1 MCISI
6 RPTGGQPEGAK
17 LLTITTREP
26 IVTAANGVV
35 SDTFRLLDWRISTQ
49 HAARSEQLY
58 ATLKLVDSLER
69 AEKQRAQ
76 SQRTR
81 FNGAREFWRCKTCR
95 ALWRPESQ
103 ERCPSCGREFTDADR
118 KSPEVGKVEFQ
129 IPIGEP
135 INLTPDAAVLIEPD
149 DETNFVGRV
158 ARIDH
163 QRHVVEIVTRT
174 FEHSGSEG
182 YIAPSF
188 NKALYQA
195 KRSVLAAIA
204 TKDFGVG
211 LLAQLLVSPE
221 TIIAPKDESD
231 AESSWLTS
239 GMRPNKP
246 QNRAVGLLSRLS
258 AGEAVFIQGPP
269 GTGKTTVIVE
279 AVKRRL
285 AANPDERILVTSH
298 SNLAVDNALERLAG
312 TPGMRAVRVARA
324 ERVHPAVD
332 KFRCDDEDDPR
343 LLEANCYFATC
354 ATAATSGITDMN
366 FDIVILD
373 EANKARADEA
383 LPALRLGRS
392 LALVGDHKQLPPV
405 EDDALYGI
413 VEIDPALEDLVNRSL
428 FEQCW
433 DGGLP
438 AEAQCLLTIQHR
450 MHPDIAAYVS
460 AASYDSQLENAPEV
474 EAYDYI
480 TRKPFPVA
488 LHFVDTEGMRGGRE
502 RRGPGGALRNEAE
515 VRVAAQVVR
524 LLDERA
530 PRELSMAVIAM
541 YAEQVERLR
550 QALGR
555 RRFKRTVKI
564 DTVDSF
570 EGREEDIVVIS
581 LVRSNERGRIG
592 FLRVPNRLNVAISRA
607 KRLVACI
614 GDSATLR
621 SGDESMYGMLVEASR
636 STGGWLSALE
646 LVSQPKPRRGDP
658 RPQGQRASG
667 GEGGEEHRS
676 RARCEA
682 PSSPP
687 SRKARRRSSRNR
699 LDRARQ
705 RDPRSAGP
713 HSGRATAGRRTA
725 PPPPSPPPRTWA
737 RSGAH
742 PAGGRVRE
750 RTPRRLRMSSRPQHL
765 PRPGIHPRP
774 DGRERRDHGLRPSRG
789 SGVGGNAPVP
799 GSARRRVYETRCP
812 ERSVGDGD
820 PLRQVGQGR
829 GPGGSGGRAA
839 ARRPRPGAAGAL
851 PAARGQRGAAR
862 RLRSIGQDGHRRDR
876 PGEAASRRRTA
887 SRSGR
892 SNLASPAEAAGI
904 LPGDV
909 ITGIGAYTVNGGADQ
924 FRRAVSLRQPGDT
937 MMLTIWREG
946 DVLEVAVVF
955 PMEVRRRGS
964 CCGIEPPA

>member
-1 MCISI
+1 MDRATAASEVDSPLIAPDLALDRLHLIVPDGSDAMVVLEAWAHGSQPGADPRSVFAERIGEVGHVSVSFGDEDPPQLRLDLPDLVLQCVAQPGPDGTREHLGLRVISI

-26 IVTAANGVV
+26 VVTEANGVA
-35 SDTFRLLDWRISTQ
+35 SDTFRLLDWRVSTQ

-81 FNGAREFWRCKTCR
+81 FTGAREYWRCKSCR
-95 ALWRPESQ
+95 ALWRPESH

-118 KSPEVGKVEFQ
+118 RSPEIGKVEFQ
-129 IPIGEP
+129 IPVGEP
-135 INLTPDAAVLIEPD
+135 INLTADAAVLIEPD

-258 AGEAVFIQGPP
+258 AGQAVFIQGPP

-460 AASYDSQLENAPEV
+460 AASYDNQLENAPEV

-555 RRFKRTVKI
+555 RKFKRTVKI

-621 SGDESMYGMLVEASR
+621 SGDESMYGALVEASR

-646 LVSQPKPRRGDP
+646 LVSQPKPNRGAPRQQQDGASVESGEGTETERAAKRRRRRRRG
-658 RPQGQRASG
+658 RRGAPQPAVASTDG
-667 GEGGEEHRS
+667 STPVVTQPQAGEGQPQDGTL
-676 RARCEA
+676 
-682 PSSPP
+682 
-687 SRKARRRSSRNR
+687 RKRRRRR
-699 LDRARQ
+699 RRG
-705 RDPRSAGP
+705 RGRGAGTGQP
-713 HSGRATAGRRTA
+713 TGQVTDGGRPAPPTEPQPDVAPATAGD
-725 PPPPSPPPRTWA
+725 
-737 RSGAH
+737 
-742 PAGGRVRE
+742 
-750 RTPRRLRMSSRPQHL
+750 TP
-765 PRPGIHPRP
+765 
-774 DGRERRDHGLRPSRG
+774 
-789 SGVGGNAPVP
+789 
-799 GSARRRVYETRCP
+799 
-812 ERSVGDGD
+812 
-820 PLRQVGQGR
+820 
-829 GPGGSGGRAA
+829 
-839 ARRPRPGAAGAL
+839 
-851 PAARGQRGAAR
+851 
-862 RLRSIGQDGHRRDR
+862 
-876 PGEAASRRRTA
+876 
-887 SRSGR
+887 
-892 SNLASPAEAAGI
+892 
-904 LPGDV
+904 
-909 ITGIGAYTVNGGADQ
+909 
-924 FRRAVSLRQPGDT
+924 
-937 MMLTIWREG
+937 EG
-946 DVLEVAVVF
+946 
-955 PMEVRRRGS
+955 
-964 CCGIEPPA
+964 

>member
-1 MCISI
+1 MDRATAASEVDSPLIAPDLALDRLHLIVPDGSDAMVVLEAWAHGSQPGADPRTVFAERIGEVGHVSVSFGDEDPPQLRLDLPDLVLQCVAQPGPDGTREHLGLRVISI

-26 IVTAANGVV
+26 VVTEANGVV
-35 SDTFRLLDWRISTQ
+35 SDTFRLLDWRVSTQ

-81 FNGAREFWRCKTCR
+81 FNGAREYWRCKSCR
-95 ALWRPESQ
+95 ALWRPESH

-231 AESSWLTS
+231 AELSWLTS

-258 AGEAVFIQGPP
+258 AGQAVFIQGPP

-438 AEAQCLLTIQHR
+438 ADAQCLLTIQHR

-460 AASYDSQLENAPEV
+460 AASYDNQLENAPEV

-555 RRFKRTVKI
+555 RKFKRTVKI

-621 SGDESMYGMLVEASR
+621 SGDELMYGALVEASR

-646 LVSQPKPRRGDP
+646 LVSQPKPNRGQPRQQQEGGATVESGDGTDPERAAKRRRRRRRGRRGAAQPAVATTDGSTP
-658 RPQGQRASG
+658 AVIAPTS
-667 GEGGEEHRS
+667 GEGQPQDGTQ
-676 RARCEA
+676 
-682 PSSPP
+682 
-687 SRKARRRSSRNR
+687 RKRRRRR
-699 LDRARQ
+699 RRG
-705 RDPRSAGP
+705 RGRGMGAGSP
-713 HSGRATAGRRTA
+713 TAEGLPNGPDGQAAPPGESQPYVAPATAGDA
-725 PPPPSPPPRTWA
+725 P
-737 RSGAH
+737 
-742 PAGGRVRE
+742 
-750 RTPRRLRMSSRPQHL
+750 
-765 PRPGIHPRP
+765 
-774 DGRERRDHGLRPSRG
+774 
-789 SGVGGNAPVP
+789 
-799 GSARRRVYETRCP
+799 
-812 ERSVGDGD
+812 
-820 PLRQVGQGR
+820 
-829 GPGGSGGRAA
+829 
-839 ARRPRPGAAGAL
+839 
-851 PAARGQRGAAR
+851 
-862 RLRSIGQDGHRRDR
+862 
-876 PGEAASRRRTA
+876 
-887 SRSGR
+887 
-892 SNLASPAEAAGI
+892 
-904 LPGDV
+904 
-909 ITGIGAYTVNGGADQ
+909 
-924 FRRAVSLRQPGDT
+924 
-937 MMLTIWREG
+937 EG
-946 DVLEVAVVF
+946 
-955 PMEVRRRGS
+955 
-964 CCGIEPPA
+964 

>member
-1 MCISI
+1 VDRATAASEVDSPLIAPDLALDRLHLIVPDGSDAMVVLEAWAHGSQPGADPRSVFAERIGEVGHVSVSFGDEDPPQLRLDLPDLVLQCVAQPGPDGTREHLGLRVISI

-26 IVTAANGVV
+26 VVTEANGVA
-35 SDTFRLLDWRISTQ
+35 SDTFRLLDWRVSTQ

-81 FNGAREFWRCKTCR
+81 FTGAREYWRCKSCR
-95 ALWRPESQ
+95 ALWRPESH

-118 KSPEVGKVEFQ
+118 RSPEIGKVEFQ
-129 IPIGEP
+129 IPVGEP
-135 INLTPDAAVLIEPD
+135 INLTADAAVLIEPD

-258 AGEAVFIQGPP
+258 AGQAVFIQGPP

-460 AASYDSQLENAPEV
+460 AASYDNQLENAPEV

-555 RRFKRTVKI
+555 RKFKRTVKI

-621 SGDESMYGMLVEASR
+621 SGDESMYGALVEASR

-646 LVSQPKPRRGDP
+646 LVSQPKPNRGAPRQQQDGASVESGEGTETERAAKRRRRRRRG
-658 RPQGQRASG
+658 RRGAPQPAVASTDG
-667 GEGGEEHRS
+667 STPVVTQPQAGEGQPQDGTL
-676 RARCEA
+676 
-682 PSSPP
+682 
-687 SRKARRRSSRNR
+687 RKRRRRR
-699 LDRARQ
+699 RRG
-705 RDPRSAGP
+705 RGRGAGTGQP
-713 HSGRATAGRRTA
+713 TGQVTDGGRPAPPTEPQPDVAPATAGD
-725 PPPPSPPPRTWA
+725 
-737 RSGAH
+737 
-742 PAGGRVRE
+742 
-750 RTPRRLRMSSRPQHL
+750 TP
-765 PRPGIHPRP
+765 
-774 DGRERRDHGLRPSRG
+774 
-789 SGVGGNAPVP
+789 
-799 GSARRRVYETRCP
+799 
-812 ERSVGDGD
+812 
-820 PLRQVGQGR
+820 
-829 GPGGSGGRAA
+829 
-839 ARRPRPGAAGAL
+839 
-851 PAARGQRGAAR
+851 
-862 RLRSIGQDGHRRDR
+862 
-876 PGEAASRRRTA
+876 
-887 SRSGR
+887 
-892 SNLASPAEAAGI
+892 
-904 LPGDV
+904 
-909 ITGIGAYTVNGGADQ
+909 
-924 FRRAVSLRQPGDT
+924 
-937 MMLTIWREG
+937 EG
-946 DVLEVAVVF
+946 
-955 PMEVRRRGS
+955 
-964 CCGIEPPA
+964 

>member
-1 MCISI
+1 M
-6 RPTGGQPEGAK
+6 
-17 LLTITTREP
+17 
-26 IVTAANGVV
+26 
-35 SDTFRLLDWRISTQ
+35 
-49 HAARSEQLY
+49 
-58 ATLKLVDSLER
+58 
-69 AEKQRAQ
+69 
-76 SQRTR
+76 
-81 FNGAREFWRCKTCR
+81 
-95 ALWRPESQ
+95 
-103 ERCPSCGREFTDADR
+103 
-118 KSPEVGKVEFQ
+118 
-129 IPIGEP
+129 
-135 INLTPDAAVLIEPD
+135 
-149 DETNFVGRV
+149 
-158 ARIDH
+158 
-163 QRHVVEIVTRT
+163 
-174 FEHSGSEG
+174 
-182 YIAPSF
+182 
-188 NKALYQA
+188 
-195 KRSVLAAIA
+195 
-204 TKDFGVG
+204 
-211 LLAQLLVSPE
+211 LAQLLVSPE

-592 FLRVPNRLNVAISRA
+592 FLRVPEPPQRGHLARQATGRVHRRQRHAA
-607 KRLVACI
+607 KRRRVDVRNARRGVSLH
-614 GDSATLR
+614 
-621 SGDESMYGMLVEASR
+621 
-636 STGGWLSALE
+636 GWLA
-646 LVSQPKPRRGDP
+646 
-658 RPQGQRASG
+658 QRARARLAAQAAAWRARVRKASPSG
-667 GEGGEEHRS
+667 GEGGDETDPE
-676 RARCEA
+676 RAA
-682 PSSPP
+682 
-687 SRKARRRSSRNR
+687 KRRRRR
-699 LDRARQ
+699 RR
-705 RDPRSAGP
+705 
-713 HSGRATAGRRTA
+713 GRRGAAVPRTASTEPGAEILGPPAPTVEGQPQEGGTA
-725 PPPPSPPPRTWA
+725 PPPPSPPSRPWSRP
-737 RSGAH
+737 GAD
-742 PAGGRVRE
+742 PAGG
-750 RTPRRLRMSSRPQHL
+750 
-765 PRPGIHPRP
+765 
-774 DGRERRDHGLRPSRG
+774 
-789 SGVGGNAPVP
+789 
-799 GSARRRVYETRCP
+799 
-812 ERSVGDGD
+812 
-820 PLRQVGQGR
+820 
-829 GPGGSGGRAA
+829 
-839 ARRPRPGAAGAL
+839 
-851 PAARGQRGAAR
+851 
-862 RLRSIGQDGHRRDR
+862 
-876 PGEAASRRRTA
+876 
-887 SRSGR
+887 
-892 SNLASPAEAAGI
+892 
-904 LPGDV
+904 
-909 ITGIGAYTVNGGADQ
+909 
-924 FRRAVSLRQPGDT
+924 
-937 MMLTIWREG
+937 
-946 DVLEVAVVF
+946 
-955 PMEVRRRGS
+955 
-964 CCGIEPPA
+964 

>member
-1 MCISI
+1 VDRATAAPEVDSPLIAPDLALDRLHLIVPDGSDAMVVLEAWAHGSQPGADPRTVFAERIGEVGHVSVSFGDEEPLQLRLDLPDLVLQCVAQPGPDGARDHLGLRVLSI

-26 IVTAANGVV
+26 IVTEANGVV

-69 AEKQRAQ
+69 AEKQRAS

-95 ALWRPESQ
+95 ALWRPESH
-103 ERCPSCGREFTDADR
+103 ERCPSCGREFTEADR

-129 IPIGEP
+129 IPLGEP

-163 QRHVVEIVTRT
+163 QRHVVEVVTRT
-174 FEHSGSEG
+174 YEHSGSEG

-231 AESSWLTS
+231 AEASWLTS
-239 GMRPNKP
+239 GMRPNAP
-246 QNRAVGLLSRLS
+246 QNRAVGLLSRMS
-258 AGEAVFIQGPP
+258 AGQAVFIQGPP

-285 AANPDERILVTSH
+285 ASNPDERILVTSH

-324 ERVHPAVD
+324 ERVNPAVD

-438 AEAQCLLTIQHR
+438 ADAQCLLTIQHR

-460 AASYDSQLENAPEV
+460 AASYESQLQNAPEV

-530 PRELSMAVIAM
+530 PREMTMAVIAM

-636 STGGWLSALE
+636 STGGWMSALE
-646 LVSQPKPRRGDP
+646 LVSQPKPRRGESRPPGQGGGTGEPGDETDP
-658 RPQGQRASG
+658 ERA
-667 GEGGEEHRS
+667 
-676 RARCEA
+676 A
-682 PSSPP
+682 
-687 SRKARRRSSRNR
+687 KRRRRR
-699 LDRARQ
+699 RR
-705 RDPRSAGP
+705 
-713 HSGRATAGRRTA
+713 GRRGAPQPVAGVATEPGA
-725 PPPPSPPPRTWA
+725 EGAAVTTTPPPA
-737 RSGAH
+737 DGQ
-742 PAGGRVRE
+742 
-750 RTPRRLRMSSRPQHL
+750 L
-765 PRPGIHPRP
+765 P
-774 DGRERRDHGLRPSRG
+774 DG
-789 SGVGGNAPVP
+789 AQ
-799 GSARRRVYETRCP
+799 RRRR
-812 ERSVGDGD
+812 RRRRRG
-820 PLRQVGQGR
+820 RGR
-829 GPGGSGGRAA
+829 GPGAGQPGVATENGDPSAPGGESD
-839 ARRPRPGAAGAL
+839 G
-851 PAARGQRGAAR
+851 GQPTGVHADT
-862 RLRSIGQDGHRRDR
+862 IPTG
-876 PGEAASRRRTA
+876 
-887 SRSGR
+887 
-892 SNLASPAEAAGI
+892 SPAPGGGSPAPQAA
-904 LPGDV
+904 PASAGDAPQ
-909 ITGIGAYTVNGGADQ
+909 G
-924 FRRAVSLRQPGDT
+924 
-937 MMLTIWREG
+937 
-946 DVLEVAVVF
+946 
-955 PMEVRRRGS
+955 
-964 CCGIEPPA
+964 

>member
-1 MCISI
+1 M
-6 RPTGGQPEGAK
+6 
-17 LLTITTREP
+17 
-26 IVTAANGVV
+26 
-35 SDTFRLLDWRISTQ
+35 
-49 HAARSEQLY
+49 
-58 ATLKLVDSLER
+58 
-69 AEKQRAQ
+69 
-76 SQRTR
+76 
-81 FNGAREFWRCKTCR
+81 
-95 ALWRPESQ
+95 
-103 ERCPSCGREFTDADR
+103 
-118 KSPEVGKVEFQ
+118 
-129 IPIGEP
+129 
-135 INLTPDAAVLIEPD
+135 
-149 DETNFVGRV
+149 
-158 ARIDH
+158 
-163 QRHVVEIVTRT
+163 
-174 FEHSGSEG
+174 
-182 YIAPSF
+182 
-188 NKALYQA
+188 
-195 KRSVLAAIA
+195 
-204 TKDFGVG
+204 
-211 LLAQLLVSPE
+211 
-221 TIIAPKDESD
+221 
-231 AESSWLTS
+231 
-239 GMRPNKP
+239 
-246 QNRAVGLLSRLS
+246 
-258 AGEAVFIQGPP
+258 FIQGPP

-488 LHFVDTEGMRGGRE
+488 LHFVDTEGMRGVRE

-636 STGGWLSALE
+636 STVAGSARLE
-646 LVSQPKPRRGDP
+646 LVSQPKPGRR
-658 RPQGQRASG
+658 RSSVRMARASG
-667 GEGGEEHRS
+667 GEGGGKS
-676 RARCEA
+676 RPGARREA

-687 SRKARRRSSRNR
+687 SRR
-699 LDRARQ
+699 
-705 RDPRSAGP
+705 
-713 HSGRATAGRRTA
+713 
-725 PPPPSPPPRTWA
+725 
-737 RSGAH
+737 GA
-742 PAGGRVRE
+742 E
-750 RTPRRLRMSSRPQHL
+750 R
-765 PRPGIHPRP
+765 
-774 DGRERRDHGLRPSRG
+774 
-789 SGVGGNAPVP
+789 PVP
-799 GSARRRVYETRCP
+799 VAAATGERGTET
-812 ERSVGDGD
+812 
-820 PLRQVGQGR
+820 
-829 GPGGSGGRAA
+829 
-839 ARRPRPGAAGAL
+839 ARRPP
-851 PAARGQRGAAR
+851 
-862 RLRSIGQDGHRRDR
+862 RLR
-876 PGEAASRRRTA
+876 
-887 SRSGR
+887 
-892 SNLASPAEAAGI
+892 
-904 LPGDV
+904 
-909 ITGIGAYTVNGGADQ
+909 
-924 FRRAVSLRQPGDT
+924 
-937 MMLTIWREG
+937 
-946 DVLEVAVVF
+946 
-955 PMEVRRRGS
+955 
-964 CCGIEPPA
+964 